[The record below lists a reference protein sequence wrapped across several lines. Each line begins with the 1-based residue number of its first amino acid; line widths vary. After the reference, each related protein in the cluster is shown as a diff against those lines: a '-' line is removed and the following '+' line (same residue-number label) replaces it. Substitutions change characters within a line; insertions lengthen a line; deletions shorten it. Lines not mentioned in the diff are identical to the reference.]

1 MPRFRELT
9 DRYALEKILKS
20 TRAATV
26 LKARDGRTG
35 QAVAVKLVTLAS
47 PAALAQQTPEMGRRG
62 GARPQAPRRT
72 DRPGRGGQA
81 GPPGLAGRAGPED
94 AGDGEARHRSGG
106 AAGAEPAGG
115 HRLRV
120 LHGRR

>member
-1 MPRFRELT
+1 MTQFRELT

-47 PAALAQQTPEMGRRG
+47 PAALVQKTPEMEKLGTALEGLREPSLP
-62 GARPQAPRRT
+62 AVT
-72 DRPGRGGQA
+72 DFGFST
-81 GPPGLAGRAGPED
+81 D
-94 AGDGEARHRSGG
+94 G
-106 AAGAEPAGG
+106 AALLVMELLEGKTLGTLGAPPPLG
-115 HRLRV
+115 
-120 LHGRR
+120 